1 MEGAGRFPNFTGLQ
15 TKLLTMDKNEIL
27 TRVKEV
33 VSAVLKIE
41 SSEITDDSNFI
52 FDLGA
57 DSMQSVELVAGFEE
71 EFDVELDQDKA
82 LEVQNIGD
90 AVNFIAGYL

>member
-1 MEGAGRFPNFTGLQ
+1 ME
-15 TKLLTMDKNEIL
+15 KNEIL

-33 VSAVLKIE
+33 VSSIIKVE
-41 SSEITDDSNFI
+41 SSEITDDANFI

-71 EFDVELDQDKA
+71 AFDVELDQDKA
-82 LEVQNIGD
+82 LEIQNIDD
-90 AVNFIAGYL
+90 AVNFIAEYL

>member
-1 MEGAGRFPNFTGLQ
+1 
-15 TKLLTMDKNEIL
+15 MDKNEIL

-33 VSAVLKIE
+33 VSSVLKTDP
-41 SSEITDDSNFI
+41 SEITDDSNFV

-71 EFDVELDQDKA
+71 EFDIEMDQDKA
-82 LEVQNIGD
+82 LEVQNIDD
-90 AVNFIAGYL
+90 AVNFIAEYM

>member
-1 MEGAGRFPNFTGLQ
+1 ME
-15 TKLLTMDKNEIL
+15 KSEIL
-27 TRVKEV
+27 TRVKDV
-33 VSAVLKIE
+33 VSTVLKVE

-71 EFDVELDQDKA
+71 EFDIEMDQDKA
-82 LEVQNIGD
+82 LEIQTIDD
-90 AVNFIAGYL
+90 AVNFISTYV

>member
-1 MEGAGRFPNFTGLQ
+1 MER
-15 TKLLTMDKNEIL
+15 NEIL
-27 TRVKEV
+27 TRVKDV
-33 VSAVLKIE
+33 VSNVLKVE
-41 SSEITDDSNFI
+41 SSEITDESNFI

-71 EFDVELDQDKA
+71 EFDIEMDQDKA
-82 LEVQNIGD
+82 LEIQTIED